1 MKLSRSLL
9 LTIFSLCILRVIA
22 VAQNFGEIKK
32 YKVNYALARISSKT
46 PVKNIRLDPNNIEG
60 IDAFLAIRSFTS
72 NDQKYILLVN
82 PNSLET
88 KIDLANKYA
97 LSSLQFQNV
106 LAIFKNTAYIK
117 SIEAAAAKD
126 LKLQNAGIDHAIPN
140 EKGITLTIDLCPSHK
155 ALDRII
161 FQSVFDEFKKIEQPA
176 PLAISVSGKWM
187 IKHQDDLNWLKS
199 LVDKKELNI
208 TWVNHTYNHE
218 VNKLPLAEN
227 FLLAP
232 GTDLDVEVLENEK
245 LMLKNGLTPSVFFRF
260 PGLVSDKT
268 IVEKIEGYGLIPIGS
283 DAWLAKGQQPNA
295 GSIVLIHGNGNEEIG
310 VKDFIQLLKTRQADV
325 KSKQWLL
332 FDLRQGL
339 EKEFE

>member
-1 MKLSRSLL
+1 MKLSKSLL
-9 LTIFSLCILRVIA
+9 LIIFSLYYFDVN
-22 VAQNFGEIKK
+22 VFGQNFDDLKR
-32 YKVNYALARISSKT
+32 YKVNFATAAHANEKLI
-46 PVKNIRLDPNNIEG
+46 
-60 IDAFLAIRSFTS
+60 AIRSFS
-72 NDQKYILLVN
+72 ANNQKYLLLVN
-82 PNSLET
+82 PET
-88 KIDLANKYA
+88 LDTKVDLASNYTT
-97 LSSLQFQNV
+97 SSLQFQNV
-106 LAIFKNTAYIK
+106 LAIFKNTAYVK
-117 SIEAAAAKD
+117 SIEAAAAAKD
-126 LKLQNAGIDHAIPN
+126 LQLQNAGIDHAIPN

-187 IKHQDDLNWLKS
+187 LKHQDDLNWLKS
-199 LVDKKELNI
+199 LVEKKELNI

-232 GTDLDVEVLENEK
+232 GTNLDMEVLENEK

-268 IVEKIEGYGLIPIGS
+268 IVEKIEAYGLIPVGS

>member
-1 MKLSRSLL
+1 MNSSKAPLL
-9 LTIFSLCILRVIA
+9 LLLCFFTLTNYV
-22 VAQNFGEIKK
+22 VAQNFDAIKR
-32 YKVNYALARISSKT
+32 YKVNYALAT
-46 PVKNIRLDPNNIEG
+46 KNNEKLIAL
-60 IDAFLAIRSFTS
+60 RSFV
-72 NDQKYILLVN
+72 NDNQKYLLLVN
-82 PNSLET
+82 PQNFAT
-88 KIDLANKYA
+88 KVDLANQYTT
-97 LSSLQFQNV
+97 SSLQYSNV

-117 SIEAAAAKD
+117 SIEAAAQKD
-126 LKLQNAGIDHAIPN
+126 LQLQNAGIDYSIPN

-155 ALDRII
+155 TLDRVI
-161 FQSVFDEFKKIEQPA
+161 FQSVFEEFKKIEQPA

-187 IKHQDDLNWLKS
+187 IKHQDDLNWLKGFA
-199 LVDKKELNI
+199 DRKELDI
-208 TWVNHTYNHE
+208 TWINHSYNHE

-232 GTDLDVEVLENEK
+232 GTNLDIEVLENEK

-268 IVEKIEGYGLIPIGS
+268 IVEKIEAYGLIPIGS

-310 VKDFIQLLKTRQADV
+310 VKDFIQLLKSKQTDV
-325 KSKQWLL
+325 KNKQWLL

-339 EKEFE
+339 EKEFD

>member
-1 MKLSRSLL
+1 MKLSKPAL
-9 LTIFSLCILRVIA
+9 LTVFSLCIFNMMAL
-22 VAQNFGEIKK
+22 AQNFNDIKK
-32 YKVNYALARISSKT
+32 YRVNYALARISSKT
-46 PVKNIRLDPNNIEG
+46 SLKNISLDPNNIEG
-60 IDAFLAIRSFTS
+60 IDALLAIRSFTA
-72 NDQKYILLVN
+72 NGQKYILLVN
-82 PNSLET
+82 PNSLNS
-88 KIDLANKYA
+88 KIDFANKYT
-97 LSSLQFQNV
+97 LSSLQYSNV
-106 LAIFKNTAYIK
+106 LAIFKNTSYVK

-126 LKLQNAGIDHAIPN
+126 LQLQNAGIDHAIPN

-187 IKHQDDLNWLKS
+187 LKHQDDLNWLKS
-199 LVDKKELNI
+199 LVEKKELNI

-227 FLLAP
+227 FLLAL
-232 GTDLDVEVLENEK
+232 GTNLDVEVLENEK

-268 IVEKIEGYGLIPIGS
+268 IVERIEDYGLIPVGS

-310 VKDFIQLLKTRQADV
+310 VKDFIQLLKTKQADV
-325 KSKQWLL
+325 KNKQWLL

-339 EKEFE
+339 EREFE